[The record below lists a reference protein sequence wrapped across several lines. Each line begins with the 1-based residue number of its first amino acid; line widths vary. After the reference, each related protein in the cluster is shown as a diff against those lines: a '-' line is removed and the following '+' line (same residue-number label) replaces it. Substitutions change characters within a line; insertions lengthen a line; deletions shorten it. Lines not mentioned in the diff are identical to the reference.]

1 MATKEMFDEE
11 KTREGTY
18 TNVTTLNVTL
28 QDTDLNQYVIKI
40 KEPMSGGVTRDQVVA
55 AFSHIIGQGAS
66 GKRILYSRAGMP
78 FQAVGSI
85 QIVNVVTTKQDVVQP
100 YVGAEI
106 VTYIPC
112 AGTNKK
118 IVAYNDAVEKFKF
131 ECRYMSFLDVD
142 EFIFP
147 RKNQS
152 IVEVIDEILS
162 DKENVGGIE
171 FNRYTYT
178 AGRNVSVDAKGVLKN
193 ERGNP
198 RLRITS
204 SSA

>member
-1 MATKEMFDEE
+1 
-11 KTREGTY
+11 
-18 TNVTTLNVTL
+18 
-28 QDTDLNQYVIKI
+28 
-40 KEPMSGGVTRDQVVA
+40 
-55 AFSHIIGQGAS
+55 
-66 GKRILYSRAGMP
+66 
-78 FQAVGSI
+78 
-85 QIVNVVTTKQDVVQP
+85 
-100 YVGAEI
+100 
-106 VTYIPC
+106 
-112 AGTNKK
+112 
-118 IVAYNDAVEKFKF
+118 
-131 ECRYMSFLDVD
+131 MSFLDVD

-178 AGRNVSVDAKGVLKN
+178 AGRNVSVDAKGVLEN